1 MIRVLLADD
10 HRIFREGLKAL
21 LANISDIELIKECA
35 DGHEVLAALKAHPT
49 DVAVLDINM
58 PGVDGLE
65 VTRQMREHHSEVK
78 VLILSMHH
86 EPHFIQ
92 TAIETGA
99 NGYLL
104 KNTGGEE
111 FCEAIRTVARGETY
125 LSSEVTTTLIKGLQ
139 KKDKKVL
146 TSRQADLS
154 ARELE
159 VLRLIAKEYTTPQ
172 IADALFISAHTV
184 KSHRKNLL
192 SKLQVKN
199 AAGLIRFAVEN
210 ELLE

>member
-10 HRIFREGLKAL
+10 NRIFREGLKAL
-21 LANISDIELIKECA
+21 LANMSDIELIKECA

-111 FCEAIRTVARGETY
+111 FCDPGNGAKQYI
-125 LSSEVTTTLIKGLQ
+125 STLEK
-139 KKDKKVL
+139 
-146 TSRQADLS
+146 RQ
-154 ARELE
+154 RQT
-159 VLRLIAKEYTTPQ
+159 RHPI
-172 IADALFISAHTV
+172 
-184 KSHRKNLL
+184 
-192 SKLQVKN
+192 
-199 AAGLIRFAVEN
+199 
-210 ELLE
+210 